1 MTGNSRINAGKVV
14 PAIILYATASFADIV
29 TTIIGLQYGFVEGN
43 KFAWMIATRYGWH
56 TLFICDVLYFIT
68 ASIVLSSLS
77 KFLKSI
83 ANGNRNVVKIADNL
97 WIALYIITVV
107 RFTPVIHNLMLLS
120 KAGGDSGG
128 WQGAC

>member
-1 MTGNSRINAGKVV
+1 MTKNSRINAGKVV
-14 PAIILYATASFADIV
+14 PAIILYAMASFADIV
-29 TTIIGLQYGFVEGN
+29 TTIIGLQYGFVESN
-43 KFAWMIATRYGWH
+43 EFAWMIVTQYGWH
-56 TLFICDVLYFIT
+56 TLFICDVLYFIV
-68 ASIVLSSLS
+68 ASIALSSFS

-120 KAGGDSGG
+120 KAGGNSGG
-128 WQGAC
+128 